1 MNPILNTVDQKE
13 ITLGRWTPDTPDLEK
28 KTHKPNTKSM
38 ISSISSG
45 FIRTSQQLHR
55 DYEYLSKTRLLEKQ
69 VIKLPKISLSFNYK
83 NNFIRN
89 VNKELEDRQDEIIQV
104 KKNRLRETG
113 NLYKFTSIGNAT
125 LSFFNKTEGLG
136 SRKSLPG
143 NKKIHLKL

>member
-1 MNPILNTVDQKE
+1 MNPLSITVNQKE
-13 ITLGRWTPDTPDLEK
+13 IALGRWTPDTPELEK
-28 KTHKPNTKSM
+28 KAHKPNTKSI
-38 ISSISSG
+38 ISTISSG
-45 FIRTSQQLHR
+45 YIRTTQQLHR
-55 DYEYLSKTRLLEKQ
+55 DNEYLSKTRLLGKR
-69 VIKLPKISLSFNYK
+69 VIKLPVISLSFNYK
-83 NNFIRN
+83 RNFIRN
-89 VNKELEDRQDEIIQV
+89 INKELEDRQDEMMYA